1 MAKNINKIND
11 PKALTFYELDKAIS
25 DSEST
30 ERIKEKLPYL
40 EEAASNNEIDNNKE
54 KQKDIKL
61 NNSNNKKANEMKKQK
76 PEKEEEYIPNQ
87 NNISNLGCS
96 KNHGTIKSNSNSD
109 EKSNKMNSNKDYNIN
124 NTNKNNKISE
134 ISLRNKY
141 VNNKISERNSININ
155 VKQSPKYMNKNISSR
170 LNYSKSIYYVIL
182 FLNIFLPGIG
192 TIIAAIGWGNSSNSS
207 NYKNRTKELI
217 IRGVI
222 QFLTFIFLV
231 GWVQAIFDACHYF
244 EIKSY

>member
-1 MAKNINKIND
+1 MDKNINEIND
-11 PKALTFYELDKAIS
+11 PKDLTFYELDKAIS

-30 ERIKEKLPYL
+30 ERIKEKLSYL
-40 EEAASNNEIDNNKE
+40 EEAANNNEIENSKE
-54 KQKDIKL
+54 KQKD
-61 NNSNNKKANEMKKQK
+61 
-76 PEKEEEYIPNQ
+76 EKEKGDNIPNQ

-96 KNHGTIKSNSNSD
+96 KSDGTKKSNSNSD
-109 EKSNKMNSNKDYNIN
+109 KKSNTMNINKDYNIN
-124 NTNKNNKISE
+124 NTNKNNKIPE
-134 ISLRNKY
+134 ITLRNKY
-141 VNNKISERNSININ
+141 ENNKISERNSININ

-192 TIIAAIGWGNSSNSS
+192 TIIAAIGWGNSSDSS

-244 EIKSY
+244 ETKSY

>member
-1 MAKNINKIND
+1 M
-11 PKALTFYELDKAIS
+11 
-25 DSEST
+25 
-30 ERIKEKLPYL
+30 
-40 EEAASNNEIDNNKE
+40 EEAANNNEIENSKE
-54 KQKDIKL
+54 KQKD
-61 NNSNNKKANEMKKQK
+61 
-76 PEKEEEYIPNQ
+76 EKEKGDNIPNQ

-96 KNHGTIKSNSNSD
+96 KSDGTKKSNSNSD
-109 EKSNKMNSNKDYNIN
+109 KKSNTMNINKDYNIN
-124 NTNKNNKISE
+124 NTNKNNKIPE
-134 ISLRNKY
+134 ITLRNKY
-141 VNNKISERNSININ
+141 ENNKIYERNSININ
-155 VKQSPKYMNKNISSR
+155 VKQSPEYMNKNISSR

-192 TIIAAIGWGNSSNSS
+192 TIIAAIGWGNSSDSS